1 MNAFVTI
8 LRRWGWRAIF
18 IVTLGALLPLA
29 QAQTDCGEGSGSL
42 DMSPPKNM
50 TTQELTQKFLAGED
64 KVQAARSHYQF
75 TEDVMVRTLDGTSVT
90 GQFHQIANVSYD
102 EHGKSVEQVAFSEQ
116 STLRD
121 ISMSAQDWADI
132 RIFMQ
137 WILTSQE
144 AAQYNLT
151 YAGKQHV
158 DDLDTYVFHVV
169 PQKEVKNKRYFQ
181 GRIWVDSRDL
191 QVVKLCGKS
200 VAEAP
205 HKKNQAT
212 DIRPTFASYRQIVDG
227 NWFPVYAR
235 VDDTL
240 QFRTGSVHV
249 REIVKFKDYKRAD
262 ASRAASKP

>member
-1 MNAFVTI
+1 MNKRTADYWT
-8 LRRWGWRAIF
+8 LRAIL
-18 IVTLGALLPLA
+18 IVMLGAFLPLA
-29 QAQTDCGEGSGSL
+29 RAQTSCAEGNGGL
-42 DMSPPKNM
+42 DLTPPKTM
-50 TTQELTQKFLAGED
+50 STQEVTQKFLAGED

-90 GQFHQIANVSYD
+90 GQFHQITNVSYD
-102 EHGKSVEQVAFSEQ
+102 EHGKRLEQVQFSEQ

-121 ISMSAQDWADI
+121 ISLSTEDWADI
-132 RIFMQ
+132 RVFMQ

-151 YAGKQHV
+151 YAGQQHV

-169 PQKEVKNKRYFQ
+169 PQKEEKNKRYFQ
-181 GRIWVDSRDL
+181 GKVWVDSRDL

-200 VAEAP
+200 VPDIA
-205 HKKNQAT
+205 HKKNQPM

-249 REIVKFKDYKRAD
+249 REIVKFKDYKRGD
-262 ASRAASKP
+262 ATRAASKP